1 MNVREFTFQALL
13 WMVWLQSLN
22 TPTQL
27 ASMVAAI
34 LAVERFWLMA
44 PMVGTPFSF
53 LSLPRSVAPSQDATP
68 PPNGCYCCRQDVVV
82 RRLRTSENSVW
93 AKFEGYLAL

>member
-1 MNVREFTFQALL
+1 MDG
-13 WMVWLQSLN
+13 VWLQSLN

-34 LAVERFWLMA
+34 PAVERSWLIA

-68 PPNGCYCCRQDVVV
+68 PPNG
-82 RRLRTSENSVW
+82 
-93 AKFEGYLAL
+93 